1 MGDGDDLM
9 ALTTVMEMNGGV
21 LRQRDHLG
29 ARRTFARLVR
39 SGAIVRVLPGT
50 YVDAARVAERHT
62 RCAAALAFAPGSL
75 LWGPDAVAAITGS
88 LAESAFGAGDR
99 VLLAHR
105 HSRRPASGVSW
116 VRRTVPSDHRVRVNG
131 LRCPSAAYL
140 AVEAAVRDDGALI
153 ERFLRERRVDAA
165 QLTAALS
172 ALAATPGQET
182 RRRVVR
188 ASLDNP
194 WSGGERALQA
204 LLRKH
209 RVTGWSA
216 NLELMVA
223 GHCYYPDLCWPDHR
237 LIVEFDGYA
246 VHSTREQFEADRAR
260 QNQLVL
266 AGYLVLRFT
275 WKQLQDAPD
284 EVIGQI
290 RTALARQTAPDQ
302 GASPAS

>member
-1 MGDGDDLM
+1 M
-9 ALTTVMEMNGGV
+9 
-21 LRQRDHLG
+21 
-29 ARRTFARLVR
+29 
-39 SGAIVRVLPGT
+39 
-50 YVDAARVAERHT
+50 
-62 RCAAALAFAPGSL
+62 
-75 LWGPDAVAAITGS
+75 TG
-88 LAESAFGAGDR
+88 L
-99 VLLAHR
+99 
-105 HSRRPASGVSW
+105 
-116 VRRTVPSDHRVRVNG
+116 NG

>member
-88 LAESAFGAGDR
+88 LAESAFVAGDR

-140 AVEAAVRDDGALI
+140 AVEAAVRDDVALI
-153 ERFLRERRVDAA
+153 
-165 QLTAALS
+165 
-172 ALAATPGQET
+172 
-182 RRRVVR
+182 
-188 ASLDNP
+188 
-194 WSGGERALQA
+194 
-204 LLRKH
+204 
-209 RVTGWSA
+209 
-216 NLELMVA
+216 
-223 GHCYYPDLCWPDHR
+223 
-237 LIVEFDGYA
+237 
-246 VHSTREQFEADRAR
+246 
-260 QNQLVL
+260 
-266 AGYLVLRFT
+266 
-275 WKQLQDAPD
+275 
-284 EVIGQI
+284 
-290 RTALARQTAPDQ
+290 
-302 GASPAS
+302 